1 MSYRAFWQRRCRA
14 AAAGAV
20 LKPLGGNCAVLPYIP
35 ESLIPRNPENGA
47 LRMPNAFGCRFVAV
61 HESSKENADDKIQT
75 EQPDIRYDAFLD
87 AGIALHFHVPLLPQ
101 LGLCIDG
108 HCAGF
113 NADEAA
119 GPRQKDW
126 RGAVHCGAGVL
137 CLVLSRSVR
146 LTRAD
151 PVGAEHQDFAELR
164 VLLRQLRGVFS
175 AFLKK
180 GLAKNFN
187 YFHELHYRQYRIILS
202 ADTAS
207 KVRQML
213 SQKRR

>member
-1 MSYRAFWQRRCRA
+1 MLG
-14 AAAGAV
+14 GAV
-20 LKPLGGNCAVLPYIP
+20 LHFAAAVAP
-35 ESLIPRNPENGA
+35 G
-47 LRMPNAFGCRFVAV
+47 FGSRHGKRSGRSDLVR
-61 HESSKENADDKIQT
+61 
-75 EQPDIRYDAFLD
+75 QPAAFLD

-101 LGLCIDG
+101 LGLCVDG

-126 RGAVHCGAGVL
+126 RGVVHCGAGVL

-146 LTRAD
+146 LARAD

-187 YFHELHYRQYRIILS
+187 YFHELHYI
-202 ADTAS
+202 
-207 KVRQML
+207 K
-213 SQKRR
+213 